1 MPSHKQ
7 FHVVDPHVT
16 PKFDAPMQT
25 VPHETLKGYVFD
37 GRGVATLVMD
47 VPVWILDRFCRP
59 VDTSVG
65 LYWFHICRTSPPTC
79 IAENVLGQLQI

>member
-1 MPSHKQ
+1 M
-7 FHVVDPHVT
+7 
-16 PKFDAPMQT
+16 
-25 VPHETLKGYVFD
+25 
-37 GRGVATLVMD
+37 ATLVMD
-47 VPVWILDRFCRP
+47 VPVRILDRFCRP